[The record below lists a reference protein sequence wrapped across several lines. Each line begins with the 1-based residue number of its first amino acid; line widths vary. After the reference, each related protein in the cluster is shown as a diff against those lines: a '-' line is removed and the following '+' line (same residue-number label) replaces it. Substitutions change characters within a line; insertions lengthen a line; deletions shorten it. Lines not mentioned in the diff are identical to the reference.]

1 MAPQAI
7 PQTFTTRDLQRK
19 YRAIIDTARE
29 TRDAVVLIN
38 NSQPEA
44 VLLDIE
50 TYQQLVA
57 DNYLFDVPDTLKRV
71 QEAERSYLA
80 GKARELRSWN
90 ELD

>member
-7 PQTFTTRDLQRK
+7 PKTFATRDLQRK

-29 TRDAVVLIN
+29 TQDAVVLIN
-38 NSQPEA
+38 NSKPEA
-44 VLLDIE
+44 VLLHIE

-57 DNYLFDVPDTLKRV
+57 DDYLFDVPETLKRV
-71 QEAERSYLA
+71 QEAERSYRA
-80 GKARELRSWN
+80 GKARELKSWS